1 MALRK
6 RRPQPAYLKI
16 SARIAE
22 QIEGGRLAAGAK
34 LASERELAESH
45 GVSLM
50 TARHALAELE
60 RRGMVTRR
68 VGSGTYVAPQG
79 GGARRLLDP
88 HEEFHAPLCR
98 MGESAEGPVRQW
110 CSGKTVVA
118 EERIWLQQEGDP
130 GRTPLLEFLGGN
142 GLFAVEEIEP
152 GKDVLRIRQT
162 IYGPGQE
169 LLAVREMTVAG
180 RKLQHA
186 ILP

>member
-6 RRPQPAYLKI
+6 RRSQPAYLKI
-16 SARIAE
+16 YARIAE
-22 QIEGGRLAAGAK
+22 QIQGGRLAAGAK
-34 LASERELAESH
+34 LPSERELAGTH

-68 VGSGTYVAPQG
+68 IGSGTYVAPQG

-88 HEEFHAPLCR
+88 HAEFHAPVCR
-98 MGESAEGPVRQW
+98 LAEGGLRQW

-118 EERIWLQQEGDP
+118 EERIWLQQDGDQ
-130 GRTPLLEFLGGN
+130 GRTPLLEFLGRA

-152 GKDVLRIRQT
+152 GRDALRIRQT

-169 LLAVREMTVAG
+169 LLAVREMIVAG

-186 ILP
+186 IFP